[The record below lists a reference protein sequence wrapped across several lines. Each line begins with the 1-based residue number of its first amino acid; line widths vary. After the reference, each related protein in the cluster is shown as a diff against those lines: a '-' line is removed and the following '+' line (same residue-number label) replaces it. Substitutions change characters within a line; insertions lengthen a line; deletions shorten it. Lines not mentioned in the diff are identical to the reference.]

1 MFAKIHSA
9 GLFGIHGYIVDVEV
23 NISNGIPQLNM
34 TGALSNETK
43 EGQFRIWNAI
53 KNIDI
58 GFRPQKITVNL
69 SPAFIRKTG
78 TAYDISIAVGI
89 LAAAKLIPDL
99 HLESFAFLGELGLDG
114 SIKAVNGV
122 LSLSMA
128 LRDAGI
134 KNLILSNE
142 NLAEARLVDG
152 IRAAGAENLKEI
164 VEALRYGRTVEGCM
178 NMLEKKEETASFDNL
193 CSDEIESEPDFIDVH
208 GQEYLRRAAEIA
220 VSGRHNILFSGP
232 AGTGKT
238 MIAKRMPGIMPSLT
252 REEDIEISKVY
263 SVRGLLPK
271 DRPLFSKRPF
281 RAPHHGITM
290 ASFLGGGANVLPGEI
305 SLASGGILFLDEL
318 PLFNRSVVEAL
329 RQPMEDKKIT
339 INRLRGS
346 YVYPADFQLVAA
358 CNNCACGHFP
368 DRTKCHCTES
378 QIKTYMGHLSK
389 PLLERIDI
397 CAEAS
402 PVSYEELTVSDS
414 VANKRSC
421 ESSAEIRKRVEEVH
435 RIQEKRFEKEPLIK
449 FNSGMGI
456 HEIERYCVLR
466 KNEAL
471 LMKEMFV
478 AKNLSARTYHKVLKV
493 ARTISDM
500 DGDEYI
506 SEKALIEAVSLRSL
520 EDRLFK

>member
-1 MFAKIHSA
+1 MFAKIYSA
-9 GLFGIHGYIVDVEV
+9 GLFGIHGYIVEVEV

-53 KNIDI
+53 KNIDV

-69 SPAFIRKTG
+69 SPAFIRKSG

-89 LAAAKLIPDL
+89 LAAAGLIPDRQL
-99 HLESFAFLGELGLDG
+99 DSFAFLGELGLDG
-114 SIKAVNGV
+114 SIKSVNGV
-122 LSLSMA
+122 LSLSTA
-128 LRDAGI
+128 LKAAGI
-134 KNLILSNE
+134 KNLILANE
-142 NLAEARLVDG
+142 NVAEARLVDG
-152 IRAAGAENLKEI
+152 IRVAGVGELKEI
-164 VEALRYGRTVEGCM
+164 VEAFRYGRTADMCM
-178 NMLEKKEETASFDNL
+178 NMLEQKNKGAFE
-193 CSDEIESEPDFIDVH
+193 DELYIDKTEYEPDFIDVH

-271 DRPLFSKRPF
+271 NRPLFSRRPF

-290 ASFLGGGANVLPGEI
+290 ASFLGGGANVIPGEI

-329 RQPMEDKKIT
+329 RQPMEEKEIT

-358 CNNCACGHFP
+358 CNNCACGYFP

-402 PVSYEELTVSDS
+402 PVSYDELTASG
-414 VANKRSC
+414 AEKFKGKC

-435 RIQEKRFEKEPLIK
+435 KIQEKRFENEPEIK

-456 HEIERYCVLR
+456 NEIEKYCVLR

-471 LMKEMFV
+471 LMKEIYI

-500 DGDEYI
+500 DGEEYI
-506 SEKALIEAVSLRSL
+506 SEKALIEAISLRSL
-520 EDRLFK
+520 EDRLFR

>member
-1 MFAKIHSA
+1 MFAKIYSA
-9 GLFGIHGYIVDVEV
+9 GLFGIHGYIVEVEV

-34 TGALSNETK
+34 TGALSNETR

-69 SPAFIRKTG
+69 SPAFIRKSG

-89 LAAAKLIPDL
+89 LAAAGLIPDL
-99 HLESFAFLGELGLDG
+99 KLESFAFLGELGLDG
-114 SIKAVNGV
+114 SIKPVNGV

-134 KNLILSNE
+134 KYLILANE
-142 NLAEARLVDG
+142 NVAEARLVDG
-152 IRAAGAENLKEI
+152 IRAVGAKSLKDIAESF
-164 VEALRYGRTVEGCM
+164 RYGRTAEGCM
-178 NMLEKKEETASFDNL
+178 NMLEKNKKEVPKDSLHIDNM
-193 CSDEIESEPDFIDVH
+193 ENEPDFMDVH

-271 DRPLFSKRPF
+271 DRPLFSRRPF
-281 RAPHHGITM
+281 RSPHHGITM

-358 CNNCACGHFP
+358 CNNCACGYFP

-378 QIKTYMGHLSK
+378 QIKAYMGHLSK

-402 PVSYEELTVSDS
+402 PVSYEELTVSNE
-414 VANKRSC
+414 ACIKGRY
-421 ESSAEIRKRVEEVH
+421 ESSADIRKRVETVH
-435 RIQEKRFEKEPLIK
+435 KIQEKRFKNEPEIK

-456 HEIERYCVLR
+456 HEIEKYCVLR

-471 LMKEMFV
+471 LMKEMFI

-493 ARTISDM
+493 ARTIADM